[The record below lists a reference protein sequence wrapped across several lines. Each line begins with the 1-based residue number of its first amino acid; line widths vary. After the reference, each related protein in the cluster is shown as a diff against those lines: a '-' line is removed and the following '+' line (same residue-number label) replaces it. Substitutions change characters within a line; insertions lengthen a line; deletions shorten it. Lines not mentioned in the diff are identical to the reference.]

1 MASKYDTLVKDT
13 AIFAIGKFGSKI
25 ILFILVPLY
34 TNFLTAEEYGVA
46 ELVLTL
52 SQIIVPII
60 SLMIF
65 DGIMRFGLAKG
76 SKKEDVLLIGV
87 IITFADAIICLF
99 IVYLA
104 GFYAPIANW
113 RWYLYWNILLYIAY
127 NVELNYMK
135 ANDHNLMFSI
145 VSILQTLVI
154 GVSSILLLAV
164 LHLGIQ
170 GYLLAS
176 NISFLIAF
184 IFCFFT
190 EHIWSSLKRA
200 KFDKSLLIQMVKYS
214 APLAINNISWGI
226 VQSSDKFMLEYM
238 IGQNALGLYTLAS
251 KIPSLIN
258 VFISIFQQSWGISS
272 IREVESTNDKSFYK
286 NVLTVYYISIFFVCI
301 ALNSII
307 KPFMKIYVANDFG
320 ESWRFVPLL
329 LVSAAFS
336 AISVYYGGLYGAI
349 KKSLN
354 SMNTMIVAA
363 CVNIIFN
370 YVLIHYFG
378 VLGAAAST
386 LISYVVLT
394 VLRIIDM
401 NRYLKIEISWSRFV
415 INSMIVIAQSIFV
428 TMDFHIVI
436 LSSFTGLLFIAI
448 NRRELSTVL
457 TKGLSRMKKKGI
469 K

>member
-1 MASKYDTLVKDT
+1 LSSKYDVLVKDT
-13 AIFAIGKFGSKI
+13 AIFAVGKFGSKI

-46 ELVLTL
+46 ELVFTL

-65 DGIMRFGLAKG
+65 DGIMRFGLSKG
-76 SKKEDVLLIGV
+76 AKKENVLLIGAL
-87 IITFADAIICLF
+87 ITLADAIIGL
-99 IVYLA
+99 IVVYFSS
-104 GFYAPIANW
+104 FYSPIAEW

-154 GVSSILLLAV
+154 GISSVVLLAV
-164 LHLGIQ
+164 FHMGVQ

-184 IFCFFT
+184 VFCFIF
-190 EHIWSSLKRA
+190 EHIWAGLRRA
-200 KFDKSLLIQMVKYS
+200 TFDKSLLIEMIKYS
-214 APLAINNISWGI
+214 APLAINNISWGV

-272 IREVESTNDKSFYK
+272 IREVESTNDRTFYK
-286 NVLTVYYISIFFVCI
+286 NVLTVYYISIFFACI
-301 ALNSII
+301 FLNSIM
-307 KPFMKIYVANDFG
+307 KPFIRIYVANDFG

-349 KKSLN
+349 KKSVN
-354 SMNTMIVAA
+354 SMNTMMVAA
-363 CVNIIFN
+363 FLNIVLN
-370 YVLIHYFG
+370 YVLINMFG
-378 VLGAAAST
+378 VIGAAVST
-386 LISYVVLT
+386 LISYIVLT
-394 VLRIIDM
+394 ILRVLDM
-401 NRYLKIEISWSRFV
+401 NRYLRIDISWIRFIV
-415 INSMIVIAQSIFV
+415 NSLIVILHAILV
-428 TMDFHIVI
+428 TMDFNI
-436 LSSFTGLLFIAI
+436 LITSVVLGTVFVAI
-448 NRRELSTVL
+448 NRNELSTVV
-457 TKGLSRMKKKGI
+457 MKSINRFKRKV
-469 K
+469 